1 MVPAATLDRAAVAA
15 VDPTGQAADILDLP
29 THLRDALWRVE
40 SAALA
45 PVDAPGGLVVAGMG
59 GSGVGGRLA
68 RSALWPQLSRPFE
81 LCSGYALP
89 PWIGADSLV
98 LCSSYSGDT
107 EETLAAFEDAG
118 ARGATRIVSTTGGE
132 LAARARRE
140 RVPVVPLP
148 GGYQPRAAVGY
159 STVVALEVA
168 ALAGVAPSAH
178 AEVEAA
184 AKLAEELVAEWGPDG
199 AEDGEAKVLARR
211 LHGTTPVVI
220 GTELTGAAAYRWK
233 TQINENA
240 KLPAF
245 AAELPELDHNEVVGW
260 ADGAGGNSFAAV
272 LLEDPGAGERNQT
285 RVELTAEFVEP
296 GAQAVEVVSPRG
308 TGRLERLVSLVLLGD
323 LVSLYLAVLRGVD
336 PVDIT
341 VLSRLKAD
349 LAER

>member
-1 MVPAATLDRAAVAA
+1 VVGAALDRAAVAA

-40 SAALA
+40 SAALK
-45 PVDAPGGLVVAGMG
+45 PVEAPGGLVVAGMG

-68 RSALWPQLSRPFE
+68 RSALWPALRRPFVLCRDYE
-81 LCSGYALP
+81 LPAWTGP
-89 PWIGADSLV
+89 DSLV
-98 LCSSYSGDT
+98 LCASYSGDT
-107 EETLAAFEDAG
+107 EETLAAFTDAG
-118 ARGATRIVSTTGGE
+118 ARGAARIVSTTGGE

-168 ALAGVAPSAH
+168 ALAGVAPSAR

-184 AKLAEELVAEWGPDG
+184 AALAEALVGEWGPDG
-199 AEDGEAKVLARR
+199 PEDGEAKALARR
-211 LHGTTPVVI
+211 LHGAAPVVM

-233 TQINENA
+233 CQLNENA

-245 AAELPELDHNEVVGW
+245 AAELPELDHNEIVGW
-260 ADGAGGNSFAAV
+260 AAASEVGRFAAV
-272 LLEDPGAGERNQT
+272 FLDDPGAGERNRA
-285 RVELTAEFVEP
+285 RVELTAELVGP
-296 GAQAVEVVSPRG
+296 GAHAVEIVSPRG

-336 PVDIT
+336 PVEIGALQD
-341 VLSRLKAD
+341 LKAA
-349 LAER
+349 LARRA

>member
-1 MVPAATLDRAAVAA
+1 MPAALDRAAVAA

-59 GSGVGGRLA
+59 GSGVGGRMA
-68 RSALWPQLSRPFE
+68 RAALWPQLQRRFE
-81 LCSGYALP
+81 LCSGYELP
-89 PWIGADSLV
+89 PWTGADSVV

-118 ARGATRIVSTTGGE
+118 ARGATRIACTTGGE

-148 GGYQPRAAVGY
+148 GGFQPRAAVGY

-168 ALAGVAPSAH
+168 ALAGVAPSAR

-184 AKLAEELVAEWGPDG
+184 AALADELVAEWGPDG
-199 AEDGEAKVLARR
+199 PEDGEAKALARR
-211 LHGTTPVVI
+211 LHGSAPVVM
-220 GTELTGAAAYRWK
+220 GAELASAAAYRWK
-233 TQINENA
+233 TQLNENA
-240 KLPAF
+240 KVPAF
-245 AAELPELDHNEVVGW
+245 AAELPELDHNEIVGW
-260 ADGAGGNSFAAV
+260 AAAGEFGRFSAV
-272 LLEDPGAGERNQT
+272 LLEDPGASERNRA
-285 RVELTAEFVEP
+285 RVALTAELIGPSAET
-296 GAQAVEVVSPRG
+296 VEVVTPRG
-308 TGRLERLVSLVLLGD
+308 AGRLEHLVSHVALGD

-336 PVDIT
+336 PAEIGI
-341 VLSRLKAD
+341 LSRVKAE
-349 LAER
+349 LAQPA